1 MRVLLIAGNDTGV
14 GKTRAAGALAALFA
28 GRGLAVQV
36 VKPIETGVEDPR
48 MGDAETALA
57 ACDGFPAGLVTAATL
72 HRFAPPLAPEAAARK
87 AGVDLDAATLAR
99 EIAALPEADVRLVEG
114 AGGLATPIDA
124 AGRDWAD
131 LAAALQAEAT
141 ILVVENRL
149 GAIGQARMLVAY
161 ASAKG
166 LRGGVWLNERV
177 PQDEAVRQ
185 ATREGVDACGWP
197 LWADQRAGERAPKLL
212 DAGGR
217 FCNALL

>member
-1 MRVLLIAGNDTGV
+1 MAPTVVWLRQDLRLADNPALL
-14 GKTRAAGALAALFA
+14 RAAEMGAVVPVYVWDPAGEGDWPPGAARRWWLHQALAALA
-28 GRGLAVQV
+28 ADLEAMGSRLVLRCGDSLAELRAV
-36 VKPIETGVEDPR
+36 
-48 MGDAETALA
+48 LA
-57 ACDGFPAGLVTAATL
+57 AT
-72 HRFAPPLAPEAAARK
+72 
-87 AGVDLDAATLAR
+87 
-99 EIAALPEADVRLVEG
+99 G
-114 AGGLATPIDA
+114 AGALHFSTRYEPAVRR
-124 AGRDWAD
+124 RDEE
-131 LAAALQAEAT
+131 LTAALQAEAT